1 MIREILIRIGQRNE
15 IIKQYKEKIKRI
27 KDMLTKS
34 EKSAHLKIR
43 EQKITNKEI
52 SELEKARVKELDRF
66 IFNVTEIKPKSWVL
80 RVYFVLSKVIKS
92 SFIFLRNEDEN
103 LAKSTLTAL
112 KDARETIYINGRWI
126 SANDQFLY
134 TIVKSKLHS
143 NGDYSSFCKSK
154 NCFPLFRNRSS

>member
-1 MIREILIRIGQRNE
+1 MQIECLKEEHAVKKSKLDTDKEMIREILIRIGQRNE

-66 IFNVTEIKPKSWVL
+66 IFNVTEIKPKS
-80 RVYFVLSKVIKS
+80 
-92 SFIFLRNEDEN
+92 
-103 LAKSTLTAL
+103 
-112 KDARETIYINGRWI
+112 
-126 SANDQFLY
+126 
-134 TIVKSKLHS
+134 
-143 NGDYSSFCKSK
+143 
-154 NCFPLFRNRSS
+154 